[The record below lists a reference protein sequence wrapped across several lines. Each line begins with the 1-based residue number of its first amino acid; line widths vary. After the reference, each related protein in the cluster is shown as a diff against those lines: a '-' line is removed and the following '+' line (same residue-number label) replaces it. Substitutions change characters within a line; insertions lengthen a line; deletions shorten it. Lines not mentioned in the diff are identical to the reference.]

1 MKVPL
6 FRRRQR
12 PSAHELPTKLDV
24 EVREEIRFYLE
35 MRTRELMETGR
46 SSDEAWRAALEA
58 FGEPDAIAEECVA
71 MNLRKTSRATIGVLL
86 HGIGQ
91 DVRYALRSLYRTPG
105 FSIVAVLTLAIG
117 IGANTAIFS
126 VVSGVLLQPLP
137 FDAPEELVAIHTRW
151 TPESGYDWP
160 QYPVGSPEYFDY
172 VSQNNTME
180 HIAAISTE
188 ALTVTAGIGDPEIA
202 TGALVSSSMFSV
214 LRTPPLLGRT
224 LVESDD
230 GAIPRRVVVLGY
242 DLWQRRFGGDSS
254 VIGQTLDLGLDPGQ
268 YGTGGE
274 VVGVMPEGF
283 TFPAPDVQLWT
294 QLPLDPER
302 TWRGGH
308 WFWILGRLAPGVSF
322 ADAETEMETI
332 MGGWEV
338 EYPDHHVGHFLY
350 PTPLLDDLVGNVRP
364 ALLLVFGAV
373 GFVLL
378 VACANVANLLLARGE
393 GRRREIAVRRALGA
407 GRGRL
412 AQHLLIESVLLAAAG
427 GVLAVLLSHV
437 GTRALLALEGGTI
450 PRVEMIGV
458 DWRVMVFVGVV
469 VLITSLLFGM
479 VPALRAASPNLSDAF
494 KDASGTATGG
504 PRRQHFRRLLTVSEI
519 AVAVLLVTG
528 AGLVAKSFQTL
539 LRQDPGFETAGLLY
553 THLSLP
559 AARYSP
565 EEAAIFYSRLTDAAR
580 ELRGV
585 RSVSLVDRPPLLQS
599 RARTRFHMPEDEES
613 LDGAGHTASSITA
626 GAGLFETFGI
636 PLRQGRLLN
645 AADRVG
651 TEYVVVV
658 DEAMARRYWPGE
670 DAIGKQIRFARTDGP
685 FHRVVGVVG
694 NAKFDELGAENPTF
708 YHPYEHLAD
717 WMGFHAL
724 SMTLVVRAEAN
735 PLVNAQP
742 IRAIVQRLDPDL
754 PIVWM
759 RTQDD
764 IVARSVARPRFMMTL
779 LGVFAGVALVLAAVG
794 VYGVMSHGVAQRTG
808 EVGIRVALGAASRDV
823 VRLVVRQGMGLA
835 LVGVGIGLAAAFA
848 ATRVLT
854 GFLFEV
860 SPTDPWTFGG
870 VSLVVAAVAL
880 LACYVPARRA
890 SRVDPIVA
898 LRTE

>member
-1 MKVPL
+1 MFFHSRK
-6 FRRRQR
+6 RQ
-12 PSAHELPTKLDV
+12 SHEPASKLAV

-35 MRTRELMETGR
+35 MRAQELMKDGCDPE
-46 SSDEAWRAALEA
+46 EAWRAAVAA
-58 FGEPDAIAEECVA
+58 FGEPESVAKECVE
-71 MNLRKTSRATIGVLL
+71 MSPEETRRSKSSVFICGVD
-86 HGIGQ
+86 Q
-91 DVRYALRSLYRTPG
+91 DVRYAVRSLFKSPG
-105 FSIVAVLTLAIG
+105 FTAVAVATLAIG

-137 FDAPEELVAIHTRW
+137 FDAPEELVAIHSRW

-160 QYPVGSPEYFDY
+160 RYPVGSPEYFDY
-172 VSQNNTME
+172 VNQNTTME
-180 HIAAISTE
+180 RVAAISTE
-188 ALTVTAGIGDPEIA
+188 ALTVTAGIGDPEVV

-214 LRTPPLLGRT
+214 LRVPPLLGRT

-230 GAIPRRVVVLGY
+230 GAIPQRVVVLGY
-242 DLWQRRFGGDSS
+242 DMWQRRFGGDSS
-254 VIGQTLDLGLDPGQ
+254 VIGQTLDLGLDVGQ
-268 YGTGGE
+268 YGAGGE
-274 VVGVMPEGF
+274 IVGVMPEGF
-283 TFPAPDVQLWT
+283 SYPNPYVQLWT

-308 WFWILGRLAPGVSF
+308 WFRMLGRLAPGVSF
-322 ADAETEMETI
+322 ANAETEMETL
-332 MGGWEV
+332 MGGWAV
-338 EYPDHHVGHFLY
+338 EYPDHHIGHFLY
-350 PTPLLDDLVGNVRP
+350 ITPLLDDLVGNVRP
-364 ALLLVFGAV
+364 ALLLLFGAV

-412 AQHLLIESVLLAAAG
+412 AQHLLIESVLLAAVG
-427 GVLAVLLSHV
+427 GVLAVLLSNI

-458 DWRVMVFVGVV
+458 DWRVLVFVGVV
-469 VLITSLLFGM
+469 VLVTSLVFGM

-494 KDASGTATGG
+494 KDGSGTVTGG
-504 PRRQHFRRLLTVSEI
+504 PRRQRFTRLLTVSEI

-528 AGLVAKSFQTL
+528 AGLVTKSFWTL
-539 LRQDPGFETAGLLY
+539 LSQDPGIRTDGLLY
-553 THLSLP
+553 TRVSLP
-559 AARYSP
+559 ADRYSP
-565 EEAAIFYSRLTDAAR
+565 EEAAIFYSRLTEAAR
-580 ELRGV
+580 GLPGV
-585 RSVSLVDRPPLLQS
+585 RSASLVDRPPLL
-599 RARTRFHMPEDEES
+599 RARAMTRFHMPEDEES

-626 GAGLFETFGI
+626 GAGLFETLGI
-636 PLRQGRLLN
+636 PLRRGRLLN

-651 TEYVVVV
+651 TEHVVVV
-658 DEAMARRYWPGE
+658 DEALARRYWPGE

-694 NAKFDELGAENPTF
+694 NVKFDELGAENPTF

-724 SMTLVVRAEAN
+724 GMALVVRVEGD

-742 IRAIVQRLDPDL
+742 IREIVRGLDPDL
-754 PIVWM
+754 PIGWM

-764 IVARSVARPRFMMTL
+764 IVAISVARPRFTMTL

-808 EVGIRVALGAASRDV
+808 EVGVRVALGAGSRDV
-823 VRLVVRQGMGLA
+823 VRLVVRQGMALA
-835 LVGVGIGLAAAFA
+835 LVGVAIGLATALA